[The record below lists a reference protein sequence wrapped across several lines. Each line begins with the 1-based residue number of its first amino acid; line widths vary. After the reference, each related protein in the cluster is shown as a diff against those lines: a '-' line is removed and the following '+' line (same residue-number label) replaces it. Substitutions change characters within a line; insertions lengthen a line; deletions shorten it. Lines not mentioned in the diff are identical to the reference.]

1 MDIIVLFSFVKKN
14 YMLGKGS
21 IKRWMIVDL
30 KDSTH
35 DTLKAAR
42 KPPKNIWGMLVHLS
56 LGSVP
61 GRCAWVDHDHDLVV
75 RRVVVEWIG
84 GLENLLVHLKRV
96 DSDHVVKIP
105 RQCDE
110 LGSGRVVL
118 LLLALEHLHHE
129 HLHHH
134 PLLVQHR
141 LKVPVLVVRLGE
153 DDLVWSPVASICT
166 RRKCLIRE
174 VRVLLCSIDITS
186 AADGTISTAFLNSSF
201 AFSFVGYSRKVA
213 SKTPESVSAWF
224 SVR

>member
-1 MDIIVLFSFVKKN
+1 MDIIVLFSFVKKI

-35 DTLKAAR
+35 DTLETAG
-42 KPPKNIWGMLVHLS
+42 KPPKNIWGMLVHLP

-61 GRCAWVDHDHDLVV
+61 GWCTWVDHDHDLVV
-75 RRVVVEWIG
+75 RRVVVERVG
-84 GLENLLVHLKRV
+84 GLENLLVHLKGV
-96 DSDHVVKIP
+96 DSDHVVQIP

-118 LLLALEHLHHE
+118 LLLAVEHLHHE

-153 DDLVWSPVASICT
+153 DDLVWSPVAGICT
-166 RRKCLIRE
+166 R
-174 VRVLLCSIDITS
+174 
-186 AADGTISTAFLNSSF
+186 
-201 AFSFVGYSRKVA
+201 
-213 SKTPESVSAWF
+213 
-224 SVR
+224 